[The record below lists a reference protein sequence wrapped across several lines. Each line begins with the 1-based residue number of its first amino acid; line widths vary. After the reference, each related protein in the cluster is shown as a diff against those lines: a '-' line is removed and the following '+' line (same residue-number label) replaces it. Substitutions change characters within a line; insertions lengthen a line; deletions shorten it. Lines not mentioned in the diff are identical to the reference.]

1 MERDMDLA
9 RIILLTLAESD
20 KPIDAGDP
28 IFKGYPRSLVGY
40 HFQILNEACLIVAN
54 VHGAD
59 NNPYY
64 FATASRLTW
73 EGNDFLDAIRDESIW
88 KKVCSAIGKA
98 STSASFDVFKSVA
111 SALALEAIK
120 SSI

>member
-59 NNPYY
+59 NDPYY

-88 KKVCSAIGKA
+88 KKYVQQLERRLQALLSMCSNQ
-98 STSASFDVFKSVA
+98 
-111 SALALEAIK
+111 LLPHWR
-120 SSI
+120 